1 MMMTMNIIMMIIDI
15 TIMIMIHI
23 HRKIVSVANKQE
35 SDLLR
40 LAISFGDSIHDEI
53 TSVYKQL
60 GEESVKS
67 STTTTTTTTTL

>member
-1 MMMTMNIIMMIIDI
+1 MVHIK
-15 TIMIMIHI
+15 I

-40 LAISFGDSIHDEI
+40 LAISFGDSIHDEV

-67 STTTTTTTTTL
+67 STTTTTL

>member
-1 MMMTMNIIMMIIDI
+1 MMMTMMIINI
-15 TIMIMIHI
+15 TIMIMIHIKI

-67 STTTTTTTTTL
+67 ITTTTTTTTTL